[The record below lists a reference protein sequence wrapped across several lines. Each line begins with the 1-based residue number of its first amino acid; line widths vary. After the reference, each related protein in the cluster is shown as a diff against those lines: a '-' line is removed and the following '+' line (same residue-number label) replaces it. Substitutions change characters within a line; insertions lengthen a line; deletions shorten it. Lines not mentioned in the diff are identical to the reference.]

1 MVYDDLRIAL
11 ERKKRIKAAYEQEY
25 EIKWDMIHISERIS
39 IMLPEGAAELEE
51 EKSIKR
57 FGRNENKRTV
67 MTIPGDEANFLFQF
81 QRSTVN
87 GPESVQAMCD
97 SLKNMIMRLQPAN
110 YFYSDGMED
119 TDHVDIR
126 WFDFES
132 FALDGKMYNFIFCAS
147 VKFLDEL
154 LIGSFHCREEK
165 ADIWKPIFVDSV
177 YSIKG
182 LEEKDET

>member
-1 MVYDDLRIAL
+1 MYEKGNSYPSYSHMDQKDLPCAGMFGMSVVRTGGRVNFERIYGEGRCGAGLCDDLRIAL

-57 FGRNENKRTV
+57 FGRNENKRIV

-110 YFYSDGMED
+110 FFYSDGMED

-126 WFDFES
+126 WF
-132 FALDGKMYNFIFCAS
+132 
-147 VKFLDEL
+147 
-154 LIGSFHCREEK
+154 
-165 ADIWKPIFVDSV
+165 
-177 YSIKG
+177 
-182 LEEKDET
+182 